1 MTMSGVAEQFRATW
15 LNSVNRHF
23 YREPF
28 NALSKKDTSIDRI
41 YVDLLPGR
49 RPLRAYIVYQR

>member
-1 MTMSGVAEQFRATW
+1 MSGVAEQFRATW

-23 YREPF
+23 YREP
-28 NALSKKDTSIDRI
+28 SKKDTSIDRI